1 MRCKTQW
8 AGILY
13 VYTVVSLFAPM
24 SLPDFKAPSLDEL
37 RTLWRTH
44 RGETDI
50 ERLLLEVQH
59 QRLALLQMHAL
70 ITAGI
75 ADAQRA
81 DPLTIDG
88 ASPLRTLE
96 ARILQELIRI
106 EQANK
111 NSDATPRATIRERS

>member
-1 MRCKTQW
+1 
-8 AGILY
+8 
-13 VYTVVSLFAPM
+13 M